1 MRPATS
7 TYLGIVARVLGYGR
21 YRANVNLPPDV
32 WLPPDLA
39 GVGTTNTPRSRVRSH
54 GCLWKPESPLK
65 HSHKKAVPAPSTTG
79 DPGRVRTWRPP
90 FLNGRAGRE
99 SRIWSDNPTDAV
111 QENGGSGDE
120 GKAAGYSPGR
130 RLCYERN
137 PWHWGASHRRTPLS
151 RTPKLSEQQN

>member
-39 GVGTTNTPRSRVRSH
+39 GVGITNKPRISVRSH

-65 HSHKKAVPAPSTTG
+65 HIHKKAVTEMSITSYSCW
-79 DPGRVRTWRPP
+79 VRNLHYSLFHR
-90 FLNGRAGRE
+90 RAGVEKR
-99 SRIWSDNPTDAV
+99 
-111 QENGGSGDE
+111 
-120 GKAAGYSPGR
+120 
-130 RLCYERN
+130 
-137 PWHWGASHRRTPLS
+137 
-151 RTPKLSEQQN
+151 